1 MKTTTNKYHSQQ
13 SNDRR
18 KINAISNGLVER
30 VTDLLSYFEIEYEVF
45 DNRVTFACPV
55 HGGDNPT
62 AVSIF
67 TDGDSIIGN
76 WQCFTHH
83 CETEY
88 KQDILGFL
96 QGVLS
101 STTEEDVT
109 FGQTIKF
116 ACEFLE
122 SSFDNLE
129 KYENNIVTFTE
140 LANKVFEKKIEHQ
153 EGISRKEIRE
163 RIQIPASYY
172 IDRGFLPETLEKFDV
187 GLCTVSNKP
196 MSNRVVV
203 PVYDSDHQYMIGCVG
218 RATSPN
224 INPKWLNSKGFNSGA
239 SLYNYWYAKDHI
251 LESNTAI
258 LVEGQ
263 GDVWR
268 LYEAGI
274 YNVVGM
280 FGCSLGEQQ
289 RLILERSGALKLV
302 IITDADEAGRLAR
315 EKIAAQCERMYNI
328 QFVDLPQKDVGDM
341 SVEEINDHIKPQLG
355 I

>member
-1 MKTTTNKYHSQQ
+1 MTMTTSKYHSQQ
-13 SNDRR
+13 NNDRR

-30 VTDLLSYFEIEYEVF
+30 ISDLLSHFGIEYEVF
-45 DNRVTFACPV
+45 ENRVTFACPV

-101 STTEEDVT
+101 ATTEEDVT

-129 KYENNIVTFTE
+129 GYENNIVTFTE
-140 LANKVFEKKIEHQ
+140 LANKVFEKKIEHR
-153 EGISRKEIRE
+153 EGISREEIRD
-163 RIQIPASYY
+163 RIQIPSTYY
-172 IDRGFLPETLEKFDV
+172 INRGFLPATLEKFDV
-187 GLCTVSNKP
+187 GLCETPNKP

-203 PVYDSDHQYMIGCVG
+203 PVYDNDHQHMIGCVG
-218 RATSPN
+218 RATSSSV
-224 INPKWLNSKGFNSGA
+224 NPKWLNSKGFNSGA
-239 SLYNYWYAKDHI
+239 SLYNYWHAKDHI

-268 LYEAGI
+268 LDEAGI

-302 IITDADEAGRLAR
+302 VITDADEAGELAR

-341 SVEEINDHIKPQLG
+341 SVEEINSHIKPQLG

>member
-1 MKTTTNKYHSQQ
+1 MRTTTNKFHSQQ
-13 SNDRR
+13 SNDRK
-18 KINAISNGLVER
+18 KIAAISKGLVDR
-30 VTDLLSYFEIEYEVF
+30 VTDLLSYFGVEYEIF

-67 TDGDSIIGN
+67 TTGDSIIGN

-101 STTEEDVT
+101 STAEEEVS
-109 FGQTIKF
+109 FGHTMKF
-116 ACEFLE
+116 ACKFLE

-129 KYENNIVTFTE
+129 GYEDNIVTFTE
-140 LANKVFEKKIEHQ
+140 LANKVFDKKIEHNK
-153 EGISRKEIRE
+153 GISREEIRN
-163 RIQIPASYY
+163 RISIPANYY
-172 IDRGFLPETLEKFDV
+172 INRGFLAKTLDKFDV
-187 GLCTVSNKP
+187 GLCESPRKP

-203 PVYDSDHQYMIGCVG
+203 PVYDDDHEYMIGCVG
-218 RATSPN
+218 RTTNPN
-224 INPKWLNSKGFNSGA
+224 NNPKWLNSKGFNSGA
-239 SLYNYWYAKDHI
+239 SLYNYWHARDHI

-263 GDVWR
+263 GDVWK
-268 LYEAGI
+268 LDEAGI

-280 FGCSLGEQQ
+280 FGCSLSEQQ
-289 RLILERSGALKLV
+289 RLILEKSGALKLV
-302 IITDADEAGRLAR
+302 IMTDSDEAGELAR
-315 EKIAAQCERMYNI
+315 EKISRQCERMYNI
-328 QFVDLPQKDVGDM
+328 QLVDLPEKDVGDM
-341 SVEEINDHIKPQLG
+341 SVDEINNHIKPQLG